1 MGIATV
7 DVPETKKIIKR
18 AARNAKQSRLEG
30 RDKSVS
36 STTASTSS
44 SPNDFDTYFEE
55 EGDGDEEDAP
65 PPSKVKV
72 KASADDDDVKLP
84 VRFTKSQKTVSQ
96 TRLDLSETAVVGQRY
111 GLSLRATAHV
121 SSSVLLAAKKAGI
134 ISPEASVNI
143 KETLVIDK
151 NKIKRENDKVGS
163 KLKQEAR
170 NEDAVRGLYFD
181 GRKDEILTSSGFE
194 KEEHISLVSE
204 PGSKY
209 IGHVAPT
216 SSSALAASDSI
227 YQYVTRELNC
237 GFDEVVVVGCDGTN
251 TNTGWKGGI
260 IRLLEEK
267 LDRPLQ
273 WAVCLLHFNE
283 LPLRHLFIAID
294 GPTAGPNKFSGP
306 IGSQLSSCE
315 TLAIVKFKSVKC
327 DLPEMDPTD
336 LSNDQRYMYEIADA
350 IRCGECSPELASRLI
365 GPINMARWLTTANR
379 VLRLYISTKRPTNK
393 LKLVVQYLLTVYVPL
408 WFRIRRN
415 KSIGDGCRH
424 LFQAIK
430 LSRFLPLKYREV
442 VNSTIQTNAFF
453 AMPENLL
460 LGMVTDSRLTVRQDA
475 LTKILQA
482 KQETQLT
489 TVRFNIVPKINFEAN
504 DYTDMIKWDQTDVS
518 LTLPPVLMH
527 IPEDELTCKLSMAD
541 GLVPDWE
548 FTSFPC
554 HTVAVER
561 TVKLVTEVSK
571 RVIGP
576 DARDRQIRSTL
587 LSRKAVSSF
596 GSKKDFV
603 GAIDDKKS

>member
-1 MGIATV
+1 M
-7 DVPETKKIIKR
+7 KR
-18 AARNAKQSRLEG
+18 AARNAKQIRLEG

-55 EGDGDEEDAP
+55 KGDGDEEDAP

-121 SSSVLLAAKKAGI
+121 SSSVLLAAGI
-134 ISPEASVNI
+134 ISPEASVKI

-204 PGSKY
+204 RGSKY

-216 SSSALAASDSI
+216 SSSALDARDSI

-237 GFDEVVVVGCDGTN
+237 GFDEVVV
-251 TNTGWKGGI
+251 
-260 IRLLEEK
+260 
-267 LDRPLQ
+267 
-273 WAVCLLHFNE
+273 
-283 LPLRHLFIAID
+283 
-294 GPTAGPNKFSGP
+294 
-306 IGSQLSSCE
+306 
-315 TLAIVKFKSVKC
+315 
-327 DLPEMDPTD
+327 
-336 LSNDQRYMYEIADA
+336 
-350 IRCGECSPELASRLI
+350 
-365 GPINMARWLTTANR
+365 
-379 VLRLYISTKRPTNK
+379 
-393 LKLVVQYLLTVYVPL
+393 
-408 WFRIRRN
+408 
-415 KSIGDGCRH
+415 
-424 LFQAIK
+424 
-430 LSRFLPLKYREV
+430 YREV

-489 TVRFNIVPKINFEAN
+489 TVRFNIVPKIDFEAN

-554 HTVAVER
+554 DTVAVER

-587 LSRKAVSSF
+587 LSRKAVPSF